1 MNRLANLPLPQRER
15 RRPCGRRPL
24 GWVAIALV
32 ALTGIAAS
40 AGFVALD
47 LTQRLAAAES
57 VAVGVIRGVDVVVRD
72 GEPWT
77 LVTMEVERWW
87 VVAGERIASSQTGA
101 GNAAAATDAAAEAA
115 LPGSLTAA
123 FWGGRAPGAPPL
135 QVAGVPAFG
144 PGERVLW
151 LLRAADE
158 GLGAPTVGVTQGVW
172 RWAAGVWRGDD
183 GSSLGVD
190 DDGSLALG
198 GQAVPDELLFAALDA
213 ALDAVEPQ
221 P

>member
-1 MNRLANLPLPQRER
+1 MNRTASRTRAPAAGRSPRGRGPRRWLA
-15 RRPCGRRPL
+15 
-24 GWVAIALV
+24 VALV
-32 ALTGIAAS
+32 TFTATAAS

-47 LTQRLAAAES
+47 LTERLAAAES
-57 VAVGVIRGVDVVVRD
+57 VAVGVIGSVDVVVRD

-87 VVAGERIASSQTGA
+87 VVAGARVA
-101 GNAAAATDAAAEAA
+101 GDAAEAPDDTPEAA
-115 LPGSLTAA
+115 LPASLTAA
-123 FWGGRAPGAPPL
+123 FWGGLAPGAPPL
-135 QVAGVPAFG
+135 QVAGVPTFG

-151 LLRAADE
+151 LLRAADD

-172 RWAAGVWRGDD
+172 RWSAGAWRGDD

-190 DDGSLALG
+190 DDGDLVLD
-198 GQAVPDELLFAALDA
+198 GQSAPDEALFAALDA
-213 ALDAVEPQ
+213 ALDALEPR

>member
-1 MNRLANLPLPQRER
+1 MNRTARRTHVPAAGRGPRARGR
-15 RRPCGRRPL
+15 RRWL
-24 GWVAIALV
+24 VLAL
-32 ALTGIAAS
+32 ATCMTTAAA

-47 LTQRLAAAES
+47 LAQRLAAAES
-57 VAVGVIRGVDVVVRD
+57 VAVGVIGNVDVVVRD

-87 VVAGERIASSQTGA
+87 VADGARVAADA
-101 GNAAAATDAAAEAA
+101 DATDAAPEAG
-115 LPGSLTAA
+115 LPDSLTAA

-135 QVAGVPAFG
+135 QVAGVPTFG

-151 LLRAADE
+151 LLRAADD

-172 RWAAGVWRGDD
+172 RWSAGAWRGDD

-190 DDGSLALG
+190 EDGDLLLD
-198 GQAVPDELLFAALDA
+198 GQPAPDEVLFAALDA
-213 ALDAVEPQ
+213 ALDALGPR

>member
-1 MNRLANLPLPQRER
+1 MKRHPSVPPAARD
-15 RRPCGRRPL
+15 GRRWRALRPRRWL
-24 GWVAIALV
+24 AVALV
-32 ALTGIAAS
+32 AFTATAAS

-47 LTQRLAAAES
+47 LSQRLAAAES
-57 VAVGVIRGVDVVVRD
+57 VAVGVIGDVDVVVRD

-87 VVAGERIASSQTGA
+87 VAAGARVAGD
-101 GNAAAATDAAAEAA
+101 AAEDADAAAEAA

-135 QVAGVPAFG
+135 QVAGVPTFA

-151 LLRAADE
+151 LLRAADD
-158 GLGAPTVGVTQGVW
+158 GLGAPTVGVIQGVW
-172 RWAAGVWRGDD
+172 RWAAGAWRGDD

-190 DDGSLALG
+190 DEGGLALD
-198 GQAVPDELLFAALDA
+198 GQAVPDEVLFAALDA
-213 ALDAVEPQ
+213 ALDDLEAQ